1 MEDKENWKFPK
12 FYNMRKY
19 ETLIPLYGNVEQLS
33 SAPGERSN
41 ADSKAHGACSNRH
54 STMIDQ
60 VLLCPAA
67 CCCHAHPSFTR
78 WALSQPAADATFAI
92 RR

>member
-1 MEDKENWKFPK
+1 MLAHVEDKENWKFPK

-41 ADSKAHGACSNRH
+41 ADFKAHMHGAFSNRH

-60 VLLCPAA
+60 VLLCPFA
-67 CCCHAHPSFTR
+67 CCCQPHSFTR
-78 WALSQPAADATFAI
+78 GAFAAQ
-92 RR
+92 R